1 MKILI
6 SGASGFVGANLTKL
20 LEQDGY
26 AVGRLVRPGGRLS
39 AGDISWDPR
48 GGAFDASAMEGT
60 DAIVHL
66 SGASIARGRWTPS
79 RKALLRS
86 SRVDSTRFLVDAL
99 VGLRHKPKAFVC
111 ASAIGYYGDRGDEI
125 LTESS
130 EPGGDFLALLAQ
142 DWEAE
147 ARRAE
152 HAHIRTVRL
161 RFGIILAAQGGA
173 FPRMLLPF
181 KLGVGGR
188 FGNGRQ
194 WMSWVALEDAVRAA
208 RLAIVTDAVSGP
220 VNVVA
225 PNPVRNQE
233 FARILAGALSRPAI
247 FRTPAFLL
255 RVVLGEM
262 ADPLLLSSQRVRPEQ
277 LLSRNF
283 TFRFGDLATA
293 LKAMLVTS
301 VPNGNDPP

>member
-6 SGASGFVGANLTKL
+6 SGGSGFVGTRLAKL
-20 LEQDGY
+20 LEQDGH
-26 AVGRLVRPGGRLS
+26 AVGRLVRPGGRLL
-39 AGDISWDPR
+39 AGDVSWDPMA
-48 GGAFDASAMEGT
+48 GIFDTSAIEGM
-60 DAIVHL
+60 DVFVHL
-66 SGASIARGRWTPS
+66 SGASIARDRWTPA

-86 SRVDSTRFLVDAL
+86 SRVDSTRVLVDAL
-99 VGLRHKPKAFVC
+99 AGLRHKPKAFVC

-130 EPGGDFLALLAQ
+130 EPGGDFLALLAR

-161 RFGIILAAQGGA
+161 RFGLILAAQGGA

-181 KLGVGGR
+181 KLGVGGS

-225 PNPVRNQE
+225 PNPVRNAE

-247 FRTPAFLL
+247 FRAPAFLL
-255 RVVLGEM
+255 RVALGEM

-277 LLSRNF
+277 LLARNF
-283 TFRFGDLATA
+283 TFRFADLASA

-301 VPNGNDPP
+301 VPN

>member
-6 SGASGFVGANLTKL
+6 SGASGFVGTSLAKL
-20 LEQDGY
+20 LEQDGH

-39 AGDISWDPR
+39 VGDVSWDPM
-48 GGAFDASAMEGT
+48 GGILDTSAMEGI
-60 DAIVHL
+60 DALVHL
-66 SGASIARGRWTPS
+66 SGASIARGRWTRA

-99 VGLRHKPKAFVC
+99 AGLRHKPKAFVC

-130 EPGGDFLALLAQ
+130 EPGGDFLALLAR

-152 HAHIRTVRL
+152 QAHIRTVRL

-173 FPRMLLPF
+173 FPKMLLPF
-181 KLGVGGR
+181 QLGVGGC

-194 WMSWVALEDAVRAA
+194 WMSWVALEDAVRATHM
-208 RLAIVTDAVSGP
+208 AIVTDAVSGP

-225 PNPVRNQE
+225 PNPVRNAE
-233 FARILAGALSRPAI
+233 FVRILAGALRRPAI
-247 FRTPAFLL
+247 FRAPAFLL
-255 RVVLGEM
+255 RVALGEM

-283 TFRFGDLATA
+283 TFRFADLASA
-293 LKAMLVTS
+293 LKAMLVTP
-301 VPNGNDPP
+301 VPNGNGPP